1 MGPMGPYPRARFVLV
16 RTRRFLRKDRAFA
29 WSGDLGSRVWR
40 GSRDSRPA
48 DPGHRT
54 VGLDASPTLV
64 RYASAAHPLGRYVVG
79 DAGALP
85 FGDGTFDVV
94 VAYNS
99 LMDMD
104 DMPGAM

>member
-1 MGPMGPYPRARFVLV
+1 
-16 RTRRFLRKDRAFA
+16 
-29 WSGDLGSRVWR
+29 
-40 GSRDSRPA
+40 
-48 DPGHRT
+48 
-54 VGLDASPTLV
+54 
-64 RYASAAHPLGRYVVG
+64 VVG